1 MGNIDIINSNFIDE
15 LKVEG
20 VNFLGFGV
28 IPKKVMLDQELTCE
42 AKAIY
47 AYFCSYAG
55 SGNTAFPGYKKIISD
70 LKINKDSYYKHL
82 KLLVEQG
89 FIKIEQKHLKSGIG
103 KGFANNVYTLIAF
116 PSKYATKS
124 DEKSVEQACIKNSS
138 LKELG
143 YGLIPKAVMTDQR
156 LSIKAK
162 ALYSYYVSFAGAGNC
177 VSPEKKNILYH
188 LKISSNTY
196 LKFQKELVNTNYIT
210 VCQRNIKGSMGV
222 NDIYINEKP
231 FSKEEKDECNTPRT
245 NFSETQNPEPQDVK
259 EEETSNNISMPYTKF
274 SETQNPET
282 QKTEIQNSEANIN
295 NKNNNKYKNQQ
306 NIKEGRGQAYIY
318 SGIAGTIELSMEQ
331 HNSLNELF
339 EDLEGLYDLAL
350 CSLAQRNTAPKSIFH
365 FVYELGIIKKWKKK
379 EKSQENRSVKTA
391 KEKLD
396 KFAKELQDEKDR
408 ELEECVKAYQT
419 EKGIDSYE
427 EARKKYFQELEERNA
442 SSLKKFGL
450 NLSLKEII

>member
-103 KGFANNVYTLIAF
+103 KGFANNIYTLVAY
-116 PSKYATKS
+116 PSKYTNIN
-124 DEKSVEQACIKNSS
+124 DEQSVEQSYIKNSS
-138 LKELG
+138 LKDLG

-177 VSPEKKNILYH
+177 ASPEKKNILYH

-196 LKFQKELVNTNYIT
+196 LKFQKELINTNYIT

-231 FSKEEKDECNTPRT
+231 FSDIEKNECNIPHTNFSETQNSEPQDIKKEHIRGNIGTPHT
-245 NFSETQNPEPQDVK
+245 NFSETQNPE
-259 EEETSNNISMPYTKF
+259 S
-274 SETQNPET
+274 

-295 NKNNNKYKNQQ
+295 NKNNNNYKNQQ
-306 NIKEGRGQAYIY
+306 NLKEGRGQAYTY
-318 SGIAGTIELSMEQ
+318 SGIAGTIELSLEQ

-339 EDLEGLYDLAL
+339 EDLDGLYDLAL
-350 CSLAQRNTAPKSIFH
+350 CSLAQRNTVPKSIFH
-365 FVYELGIIKKWKKK
+365 FIYELGIIKKWKKK
-379 EKSQENRSVKTA
+379 EKRQSNLTGETA

-396 KFAKELQDEKDR
+396 KFAKELQDERDR

-419 EKGIDSYE
+419 EKAIDTYE
-427 EARKKYFQELEERNA
+427 EAKEKYFQELEEKNA
-442 SSLKKFGL
+442 ATLKNFGL
-450 NLSLKEII
+450 HLALKPIE